1 MFAPPQVAESMRQ
14 QRPLA
19 VEIKQ
24 KRGLVKR
31 PQSIW
36 AGIDLTAIP
45 KYHGRSGSQND
56 HRNSL
61 RPSFIPK
68 KG

>member
-45 KYHGRSGSQND
+45 NDRGRGGGQTD
-56 HRNSL
+56 HRNSI

>member
-1 MFAPPQVAESMRQ
+1 MRQ
-14 QRPLA
+14 QRPLV

-36 AGIDLTAIP
+36 AGIDLTEFP
-45 KYHGRSGSQND
+45 NDNGRSGGQND
-56 HRNSL
+56 HRNSV
-61 RPSFIPK
+61 RPSFISK